1 MGFDTVDRL
10 RDCVLLRDK
19 SVDHS
24 FDVGVTTRSLEVIAD
39 AIATRVRGAR
49 KIDRLE
55 LSAHTEI
62 SMESFRCTRAPN
74 DPTMSIALLI
84 PLAELK
90 PAPGALMAEPS

>member
-1 MGFDTVDRL
+1 MGFNTVDRL

-19 SVDHS
+19 SLDHS
-24 FDVGVTTRSLEVIAD
+24 FDVGVATHSLALIAD

-49 KIDRLE
+49 KIHRLE
-55 LSAHTEI
+55 LSAHAL
-62 SMESFRCTRAPN
+62 APN

-90 PAPGALMAEPS
+90 PAPGAVMAEPS